1 MTETCERW
9 SIALEQERQG
19 ELPPGERAA
28 LERHLAGCAR
38 CTAERADIASL
49 ADGLESPVAP
59 GGSWD
64 DLRSRIERVQRR
76 RQREIGI
83 GLIAALA
90 IGAALVL
97 VRGKLVGAVFDA
109 FGSGL
114 VAGMAFAIV
123 VACGAAWLAARRT
136 ARASP
141 GTDLIA
147 SIRRQYERRIRGTR
161 FFAIWGPIY
170 LAFVAFTASP
180 RLFGTGSASVVVR
193 GALVA
198 AAIAGAL
205 NAWFRVIPKLQRELR
220 EMEGK

>member
-9 SIALEQERQG
+9 GIALEQERQG
-19 ELPPGERAA
+19 ELAPEERGA

-38 CTAERADIASL
+38 CSAERAEIASL

-64 DLRSRIERVQRR
+64 DLRARIERVQRR

-114 VAGMAFAIV
+114 VAGMAFAV
-123 VACGAAWLAARRT
+123 VVVCGAAWVAARRT
-136 ARASP
+136 ARAAP

-147 SIRRQYERRIRGTR
+147 GIRRQYERRIRGTR

-170 LAFVAFTASP
+170 LAFLAFTASP
-180 RLFGTGSASVVVR
+180 RLFGTGSASIVARAV
-193 GALVA
+193 LVA
-198 AAIAGAL
+198 AAVAGAL

-220 EMEGK
+220 ELEGR